1 MCLMSL
7 YTFSLIKAFNI
18 EMNLGCEMGYA
29 LFFHSLMGTV
39 LKAKILTNTN
49 ENEAV
54 EIRKCTFQ
62 IPQIEIKKISIQA
75 FLINVE
81 ITCQTIIL

>member
-1 MCLMSL
+1 MSL
-7 YTFSLIKAFNI
+7 YTFSLIKAFNV

-49 ENEAV
+49 ETEAV

-62 IPQIEIKKISIQA
+62 IPQNHKNISIQA

-81 ITCQTIIL
+81 IICQTIIS